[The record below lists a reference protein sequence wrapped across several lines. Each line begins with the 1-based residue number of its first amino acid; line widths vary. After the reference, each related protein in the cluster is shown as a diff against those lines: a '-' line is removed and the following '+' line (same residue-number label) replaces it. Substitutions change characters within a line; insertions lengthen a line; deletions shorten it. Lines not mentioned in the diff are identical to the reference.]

1 MKYKIFAGYYEQ
13 FVTDKDLDLAFV
25 AEFDTIDDV
34 EEYMNECDYTMLI
47 DKDLFDEFC
56 VYFGWDESREDEYV
70 FYAEDYL

>member
-13 FVTDKDLDLAFV
+13 FVTDKDLDLVFV

-56 VYFGWDESREDEYV
+56 VYFGWDESREDEFV
-70 FYAEDYL
+70 FDAEDYL